1 MKKNGSTKISQDIIR
16 SWLDTVMNPIYE
28 GLTQVNKLLQ
38 QNNYSWDWAN
48 QDLTEI
54 GTLLSY
60 MDYRFIP
67 NFEQLV
73 NTEFKLLS
81 NYQIEYDEKRDKLKE
96 SCSEFQ
102 NILISSSELKD
113 LFYQKINEYQEKALL
128 TLNNANY
135 LLNTHSLTWLSNYL
149 INNLRTLPDTHILR
163 NIWNNES
170 FLFFKILEN
179 EEIQPYKIKVDENGD
194 NFKEIANKT
203 FLAIKEKSNELSLKY
218 GVPIVV

>member
-102 NILISSSELKD
+102 NILISS
-113 LFYQKINEYQEKALL
+113 
-128 TLNNANY
+128 
-135 LLNTHSLTWLSNYL
+135 
-149 INNLRTLPDTHILR
+149 
-163 NIWNNES
+163 
-170 FLFFKILEN
+170 
-179 EEIQPYKIKVDENGD
+179 
-194 NFKEIANKT
+194 IA
-203 FLAIKEKSNELSLKY
+203 
-218 GVPIVV
+218 V